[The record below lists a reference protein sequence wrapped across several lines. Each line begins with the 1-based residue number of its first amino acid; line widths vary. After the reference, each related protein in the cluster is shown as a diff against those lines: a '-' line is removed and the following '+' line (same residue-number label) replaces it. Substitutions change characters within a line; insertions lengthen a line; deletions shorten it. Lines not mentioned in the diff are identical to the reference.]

1 MGVTLFS
8 TSWLL
13 VFVLWDCEST
23 LPLGAAE
30 APPQRVIDEYVKS
43 QMEIQRIPGLSLAV
57 VHAGKVI
64 LTKGYGRA
72 NLELNAP
79 ATASTLYGL
88 GSISKQFTA
97 AAIIL
102 LVEEGKLP
110 G

>member
-1 MGVTLFS
+1 
-8 TSWLL
+8 
-13 VFVLWDCEST
+13 
-23 LPLGAAE
+23 
-30 APPQRVIDEYVKS
+30 
-43 QMEIQRIPGLSLAV
+43 MEIQRIPGLSLAV

-79 ATASTLYGL
+79 ATAYGL